1 MTTLRDLD
9 MEDNDDGKF
18 VEHVEKALD
27 ELRAGRFVILM
38 DDVERENEGDLVMAA
53 EFVTPEAVNFMAV
66 HARGLIC
73 VPLTAE
79 RLSTLNLQ
87 LMTSE
92 NTEAHGTA
100 FTVSVDAREGTTGIS
115 AVDRARTIR
124 TLVDEDTHPEDLRRP
139 GHIFPLRA
147 AKGGVLRRVGQTEGS
162 IDLCRLA
169 GLKPAAAICEVM
181 KEDGSMARL
190 PELEVFAELHK
201 LHLLHVHDI
210 VRYRLRTETL
220 VERFDIAK
228 MPTIYGEFKVIGY
241 RCPVTEE
248 EHVAL
253 VHGEIKTNEPVLV
266 RVHSECLTG
275 DIFGSLRCDC
285 GLQLQYA
292 MKRIAEAGSGILVY
306 LRQEGRGI
314 GLLNKIR
321 AYHLQDDGMDT
332 VEANL
337 ELGFPADKRDYGVG
351 AQILR
356 DLGASQLRVMTN
368 NPKKLVGLEAYG
380 LRIVERVDI
389 PIDEIRRKENEFY
402 LDTKRRKL
410 GHIIPPD

>member
-1 MTTLRDLD
+1 MTLRNLD

-27 ELRAGRFVILM
+27 ELRAGRFIILM

-53 EFVTPEAVNFMAV
+53 EFVTPEAVNFMAS
-66 HARGLIC
+66 HARGLVC

-79 RLSTLNLQ
+79 RLGELNLQ
-87 LMTSE
+87 LMTPE

-115 AVDRARTIR
+115 AADRARTIR
-124 TLVDEDTHPEDLRRP
+124 ALVDEDTRPEDLRRP

-169 GLKPAAAICEVM
+169 GLKPATAICEVM
-181 KEDGSMARL
+181 KEDGSMARQ
-190 PELEVFAELHK
+190 PELEKFAELHK
-201 LHLLHVHDI
+201 LHLLHVRDV

-220 VERFDIAK
+220 VERSDLAK
-228 MPTIYGEFKVIGY
+228 MPTIYGEFMVIGY

-253 VHGEIKTNEPVLV
+253 VHGEIKTDEPVLV

-292 MKRIAEAGSGILVY
+292 MKLIAEAGSGILVY

-314 GLLNKIR
+314 GLVNKIR

-356 DLGASQLRVMTN
+356 DLGASQLRVITN

-380 LRIVERVDI
+380 LRIVERVAI
-389 PIDEIRRKENEFY
+389 PVDEIQRDENAFY

>member
-1 MTTLRDLD
+1 MTLRNLD

-18 VEHVEKALD
+18 VELVEKALE

-53 EFVTPEAVNFMAV
+53 EFVTPEAVNFMAS

-79 RLSTLNLQ
+79 RLGTLNLQ
-87 LMTSE
+87 LMTPD

-100 FTVSVDAREGTTGIS
+100 FTVSVDARDGTTTGIS
-115 AVDRARTIR
+115 AADRAKTISV
-124 TLVDEDTHPEDLRRP
+124 LADEDAQPEDLRRP

-147 AKGGVLRRVGQTEGS
+147 VKGGVLRRVGQTEGS

-181 KEDGSMARL
+181 NEDGSMARQ
-190 PELEVFAELHK
+190 PELEKFAERHG
-201 LHLLHVHDI
+201 LHLLHVQDI

-228 MPTIYGEFKVIGY
+228 MPTVYGEFHVIGY

-253 VHGEIKTNEPVLV
+253 VYGEIKTDEPVLV

-285 GLQLQYA
+285 GLQLKYA
-292 MKRIAEAGSGILVY
+292 MKKIAEAGSGILVY

-337 ELGFPADKRDYGVG
+337 ELGFPADKRDYGIG

-356 DLGASQLRVMTN
+356 DLGASRLRVITN

-380 LRIVERVDI
+380 LRIVERVAI
-389 PIDEIRRKENEFY
+389 PIDEIRRKENKFY